1 MAVLEGMA
9 EQQVQD
15 DDCQRASKLREEVQ
29 VEAEPVA
36 VAEGEAELEDEQVAL
51 AGPAEKVDPGI
62 AEESILKMSQM

>member
-1 MAVLEGMA
+1 MAVLEGKA

-15 DDCQRASKLREEVQ
+15 DDYQRASKLREEVQ
-29 VEAEPVA
+29 VEAEL